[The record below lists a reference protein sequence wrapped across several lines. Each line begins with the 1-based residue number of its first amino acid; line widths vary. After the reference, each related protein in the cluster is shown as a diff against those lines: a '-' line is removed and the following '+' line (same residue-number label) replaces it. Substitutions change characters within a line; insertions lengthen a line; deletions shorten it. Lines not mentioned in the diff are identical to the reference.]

1 MKSIP
6 KDGPYNVLYA
16 KLSSFDYVTWRLC
29 PQQVRLFQY
38 STPAITLLSDSN
50 RLLLLAKI
58 GIGDTVLLCILV
70 LLVLMAARVLPCRRR
85 LQGAAKQQRPTAEL
99 EHTVL
104 SHRSKLES
112 KEQERCNTAQDG

>member
-1 MKSIP
+1 VKSIP

-16 KLSSFDYVTWRLC
+16 KLSSFDCVPWRLC

-38 STPAITLLSDSN
+38 STPAITLLSDSI
-50 RLLLLAKI
+50 RLSLLARI

-70 LLVLMAARVLPCRRR
+70 LLVLMAARVLPYKRR
-85 LQGAAKQQRPTAEL
+85 LQDAAKQQRPTAEL